1 MSAKQKA
8 MNVFIKRKVKYYDS
22 GSYSRST
29 AKAKRDYRI
38 GLITFF
44 FVIFFVLIV
53 GRLYKLQIL
62 GNKYYLALASG
73 QHEIF
78 KQLYPERGVIYVHDP
93 EGELVKG
100 GERYYPM
107 AANKNLN
114 LLFSVPKEITDV
126 SGTLK
131 VLAEVF
137 GMKAEETN
145 STQPVNSS
153 LNEIKTDE
161 VAVDVAE
168 SEAQKKLYSTWQEQL
183 AKKDDP
189 YEPLKHLVSDEIIEK
204 IKTFNLTGIR
214 WTKEVSRFYPEKNI
228 ASQLIGFVGKQ
239 AENNLLKGYYGL
251 EGCYNKEL
259 SGVNGFLR
267 SELDSVGRQIA
278 VADNDFREAEDGQDL
293 ILTIDKSI
301 QFFACDELN
310 KAVVQTQAEAGSL
323 IAMEPATGKIMAICN
338 SPDFDPN
345 EYNTVDEVKLFNNNA
360 IMESFEPGSVIK
372 AITMAAALDTGKV
385 DPLSGYEDT
394 GKLMI
399 AGHAIMNSDKL
410 GHGWQT
416 MTQVLEKSLNTGA
429 VFAAR
434 QVGLDEF
441 KRYFEGFG
449 FGKKTGIDLCGEAS
463 GDLSL
468 LDNKNEIYMATASFG
483 QGITINLLQL
493 VRAYGAIANDGQLVE
508 PYVVEKIIDKAGKV
522 IQQKEPK
529 VVSQIISKETAK
541 LLGSMLVSVVKNGHS
556 KAAGIKG
563 YLVGGKTGTAQVPD
577 LKNGGYSDKTI
588 HTFVGFA
595 PFNQPVVVMAI
606 KLDNPKTAR
615 FAESTAVPVFSTVG
629 KFILDY
635 YQIPPEV
642 K

>member
-372 AITMAAALDTGKV
+372 AITMAAALD
-385 DPLSGYEDT
+385 
-394 GKLMI
+394 M
-399 AGHAIMNSDKL
+399 
-410 GHGWQT
+410 
-416 MTQVLEKSLNTGA
+416 
-429 VFAAR
+429 
-434 QVGLDEF
+434 
-441 KRYFEGFG
+441 
-449 FGKKTGIDLCGEAS
+449 CGEAG